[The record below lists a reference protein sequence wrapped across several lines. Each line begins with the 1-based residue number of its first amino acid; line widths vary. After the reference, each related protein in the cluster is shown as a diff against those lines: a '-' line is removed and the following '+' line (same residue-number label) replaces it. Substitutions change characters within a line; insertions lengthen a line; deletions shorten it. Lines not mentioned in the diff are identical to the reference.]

1 MKDTRLQ
8 KICRAAVIGGLYA
21 AVTLLLAPISYGNI
35 QCRVS
40 EALCILP
47 WFFPETTWGL
57 FIGCLLANLLGGNG
71 PLDIIFGS
79 LATLFACLITARI
92 RQRGIMLLPTVIVN
106 GVMVGAL
113 LAYVITPEAF
123 WSTFPIFGLEV
134 AAGEL
139 VAMLVLGLPLSF
151 LLERIPYVRT
161 HAEGI
166 WKKKIDKP

>member
-1 MKDTRLQ
+1 MKDSRIQ
-8 KICRAAVIGGLYA
+8 KLCRAAVVGALYA

-57 FIGCLLANLLGGNG
+57 FVGCLLANLLGGNG
-71 PLDIIFGS
+71 PLDIVFGS
-79 LATLFACLITARI
+79 LATLFACLITARVKL
-92 RQRGIMLLPTVIVN
+92 RGLALLPPVIVN

-113 LAYVITPEAF
+113 LAYVITPDSF
-123 WSTFPIFGLEV
+123 WASFPIFGLEV

-139 VAMLVLGLPLSF
+139 VAMYVLGLPLSF
-151 LLERIPYVRT
+151 LLERIPYVRKYGRN
-161 HAEGI
+161 HE
-166 WKKKIDKP
+166 KIVDKN

>member
-1 MKDTRLQ
+1 MKDSRIHKL
-8 KICRAAVIGGLYA
+8 CRAAVIGALYA

-57 FIGCLLANLLGGNG
+57 FVGCILANLLGGNG
-71 PLDIIFGS
+71 PLDVVFGS

-92 RQRGIMLLPTVIVN
+92 RPRSLALLPPVIVN
-106 GVMVGAL
+106 GVMVGAM
-113 LAYVITPEAF
+113 LAYVITPESF
-123 WSTFPIFGLEV
+123 WAYFPIFGLEV

-139 VAMLVLGLPLSF
+139 VAMYVLGLPLSF
-151 LLERIPYVRT
+151 LLERIPYVRKHGRT
-161 HAEGI
+161 HE
-166 WKKKIDKP
+166 KIVDKP